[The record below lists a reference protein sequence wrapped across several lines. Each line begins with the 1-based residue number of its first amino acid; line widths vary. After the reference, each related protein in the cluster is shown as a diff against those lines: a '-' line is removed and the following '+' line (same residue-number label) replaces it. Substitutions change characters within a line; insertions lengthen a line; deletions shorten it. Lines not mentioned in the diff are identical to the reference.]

1 MTDSRNTDAALK
13 PLLHMCKDCDP
24 SNVSTIRT
32 LILTAMTSSDIY
44 SGFDQIKAAVN
55 LSSAPDGEAL
65 SRSLDLFSYGT
76 YKDYVGGGRF
86 MNLTDAQI
94 QKLKMLTIVTLVER
108 ACIESSGVLPYSTIA
123 DELGLPEDD
132 LESLREVEEMV
143 IACIYAGI
151 VNGKLCQQSKSLVVS
166 SEHGPP
172 CRPRDVPNV
181 SNMLVTLK
189 ALQQN
194 LKDCTVT
201 LDRNKKN
208 VQSLREQYDALMK
221 RSKDAQKPKARAAS
235 AWDRKPRE
243 IRTRRQGKRSRG
255 PVDPFDPFPRA

>member
-1 MTDSRNTDAALK
+1 
-13 PLLHMCKDCDP
+13 
-24 SNVSTIRT
+24 
-32 LILTAMTSSDIY
+32 MTSPDIF
-44 SGFDQIKAAVN
+44 SGFDQIKAAVA

-65 SRSLDLFSYGT
+65 SRTLDLFSYGT
-76 YKDYVGGGRF
+76 YKDYVGGGF

-94 QKLKMLTIVTLVER
+94 QKLKMLTILTLVER
-108 ACIESSGVLPYSTIA
+108 ACIENNGVLPYSTVA
-123 DELGLPEDD
+123 DELGLPEDSLD
-132 LESLREVEEMV
+132 SLREVEKMV

-181 SNMLVTLK
+181 SSMLVTLK

-194 LKDCTVT
+194 LEDSMVT
-201 LDRNKKN
+201 LEGNKKN
-208 VQSLREQYDALMK
+208 VQNCREQCDALIK
-221 RSKDAQKPKARAAS
+221 RSKDSQKPKARAAS

-255 PVDPFDPFPRA
+255 PVDPFDPFPRV